1 MLNSLI
7 CQFQSG
13 SLLVYGQDQIAAS
26 WLPKLERAM
35 PILYSQNKLDVSER
49 LRAELV
55 TSARIAAQSRL
66 GFDWVQ
72 TAASCSLAELI
83 PHWPERQLAIRA
95 VDGLQAEAHRAIVVI
110 DKQVVAEQFDTD
122 SDDVPLSAR
131 IYAARKEGAGYE
143 SESLSDEPSD
153 GMCDTS
159 VDWLHASD
167 PQAARMGLGL
177 GRLHV
182 QRSGKSFGWTRC
194 SKSLVEAGEVPTL
207 EGALA
212 SSRKWCKQCYA
223 SLPEEF
229 KELFA

>member
-1 MLNSLI
+1 M
-7 CQFQSG
+7 
-13 SLLVYGQDQIAAS
+13 V
-26 WLPKLERAM
+26 E
-35 PILYSQNKLDVSER
+35 
-49 LRAELV
+49 
-55 TSARIAAQSRL
+55 SARIASQVKL
-66 GFDWVQ
+66 GVNWQ
-72 TAASCSLAELI
+72 QIGASCDWIALL
-83 PHWPERQLAIRA
+83 PHWPSRQVAIAAVESRRA
-95 VDGLQAEAHRAIVVI
+95 QTAMPIVSIDELPAQAHRAVE
-110 DKQVVAEQFDTD
+110 DTGKKVAAGDSDTD

-159 VDWLHASD
+159 VDWLHSND
-167 PQAARMGLGL
+167 PQAAHMGRGL

-212 SSRKWCKQCYA
+212 SSRKWSKQCFS
-223 SLPEEF
+223 SLPDEF